1 MNQALYLS
9 RVAAIKAGEAARDA
23 LINRFDDIIS
33 SAATYRDSRLAEWQ
47 QAFPQWYPYR
57 QGTPI
62 HCLFDMCG
70 HYDSHVAGDGVYQVT
85 YRFHCGDDSEALY
98 TVFLHD
104 TLMYATD
111 EELTAYLKTAFESI
125 LRDRAEQMVKSK
137 AKEDAKD
144 RADYERLRAKLGQ
157 SI

>member
-9 RVAAIKAGEAARDA
+9 HEAAIKAGEAARDA

-57 QGTPI
+57 QGVPSQ
-62 HCLFDMCG
+62 CLFDIHG
-70 HYDSHVAGDGVYQVT
+70 HYDSHVAGDGTYQVA
-85 YRFHCGDDSEALY
+85 YRYYCGDGSEALY
-98 TVFLHD
+98 TAFIHES
-104 TLMYATD
+104 LMYATD

-125 LRDRAEQMVKSK
+125 LKDRAEQMVKSK
-137 AKEDAKD
+137 TKEDAKD